1 MIEQYMI
8 SIIENAV
15 SVSNT
20 PIVQKSDG
28 FQVYRKSDGM
38 LIDNRVF
45 KHAGACKL
53 MLRHKYERSLKNTW
67 AGRTYGRAYWQ
78 LDEVNETEDFE
89 DMENEI
95 YQYLYS
101 LFEFRKVL

>member
-28 FQVYRKSDGM
+28 FQVYRKSDDM

-45 KHAGACKL
+45 KNATACKL
-53 MLRHKYERSLKNTW
+53 MLQHKYERNLKNTW
-67 AGRTYGRAYWQ
+67 ANHLHGKAYWQ
-78 LDEVNETEDFE
+78 LSYTEKQDYKDIEDE
-89 DMENEI
+89 I
-95 YQYLYS
+95 HQYLYS
-101 LFEFRKVL
+101 FFEFRKVL